1 MQINFKINI
10 ETHMPDS
17 ELEELLKKKNKKL
30 SDLRKVLEYEMVKE
44 ISDWFIG
51 NELINCKVKVSF
63 KKESD
68 DTDKKDTN

>member
-10 ETHMPDS
+10 ETQMPDS
-17 ELEELLKKKNKKL
+17 EVEELLNKKNKKL
-30 SDLRKVLEYEMVKE
+30 SDLRKTLEYEMVKE

-51 NELINCKVKVSF
+51 NELINCKVKASF